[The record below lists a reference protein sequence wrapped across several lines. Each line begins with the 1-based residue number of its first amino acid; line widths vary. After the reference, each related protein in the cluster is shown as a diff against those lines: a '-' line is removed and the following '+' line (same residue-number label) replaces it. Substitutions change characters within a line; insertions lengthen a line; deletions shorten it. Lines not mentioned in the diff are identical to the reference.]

1 MKGALASPERAA
13 KGDVK
18 VGKRAKKI
26 FKKTEEELR
35 RWENWPTD
43 AELRQEML
51 SRSEDRSKASA
62 PAEHPEGAV
71 EPQSGVGE
79 QSAEDAGEREA
90 NVQAKQK
97 LVQGT
102 LNWENGKRYSL
113 NTVNVPETP
122 KDMPAPEDPK
132 ALRNWLKDF
141 YKGKAKPVNSDTN
154 WSISVPATGLK
165 ETLNHLYRK
174 RGSYRRD
181 LHFRSLTA
189 IDSMLEQA
197 KFDRFEDVQNEKKGD
212 KVSIFNVLVDF
223 GEDGIYNARMVVKHF
238 GEDKNYYDHRLTK
251 FEEVPIP
258 RLLPEGSGRHSTS
271 SDNTIS
277 SETEKS
283 SGVEKK
289 SDESDKADGKS
300 YSLRRQVN
308 PILEDGEIRRE
319 YQDLLNDRDYTPER
333 IAEWDKTAIEWIERQ
348 GGIQNA
354 AELIA
359 NSTEH
364 NDRHVATLVR
374 RHVMNS
380 EVFRDLS
387 PEVRE
392 EVEYQNLKEGTSWG
406 REGAARRLAAMTLDS
421 IERVRA
427 LFRRLHEN
435 MPDAEAQKLRNRVM
449 DSTGVDVYNLPED
462 IVNDKAKL
470 DEVLR
475 AELAS
480 KSKWHDKAYEY
491 WINAILSG
499 PATHSV
505 NVMGNTANG
514 LYELGVK
521 RFTEAALNTV
531 FRRKDGATF
540 GEFKEMWKAFDVKR
554 AWGKALE
561 AFNLETLTPAG
572 KFRENQAVAIPGEVG
587 RVVRLPGRL
596 LTMADAFARELLI
609 PVEAS
614 AQAYR
619 AGKAQGLKGDA
630 LRKYI
635 EAEIANPGSKAY
647 QAGKASA
654 ERVIFQEEPGALVR
668 QLVAMREGD
677 GIGAQILKFTLPFI
691 KTPANV
697 LRQAV
702 RKSPLGSVSL
712 GIETGKLLLGKRK
725 FDGDYIGRVAEQLL
739 AWGAFLALGGLGDN
753 DEPRITG
760 SSAAYGSAEQKYKA
774 NRIPPYSLRIGD
786 TWYSYQRLDP
796 FATGLALIADA
807 SQALRDVRNGAEATG
822 ALKKMIQGTGKMLSE
837 KSYLDSINQIY
848 QFMENP
854 EKSAM
859 DFGTN
864 FLSSW
869 VPNVM
874 RQASYAVDDYQRDY
888 KSAGEGLE
896 FLRDQ
901 MHVVTSKAGIT
912 RRVPKVDLWGR
923 EITKEEAEKVG
934 NAADTVWRFLIPV
947 KRVGV
952 ETDNPGERLI
962 ENWNARHPDETW
974 WGSLPSR
981 KVTVNGER
989 VELSGEEYH
998 DYAVKAGRM
1007 AYKQMMNAVR
1017 RGLLHPDDPT
1027 EADIKLLKQIFR
1039 RARRTVKVSP

>member
-1 MKGALASPERAA
+1 MNYCFGLQIPNNCQKLFVFHSFSYMDFIYTNRFYICVQSAVSDLRIAREMETAGKDAKTIKRATGWERGGDGKWRMEIPDLKIKREETLPDGTKYAKSEFSLKFHNGALASPERAA

-43 AELRQEML
+43 AGLRQEML
-51 SRSEDRSKASA
+51 LRFEDRSKASV
-62 PAEHPEGAV
+62 PTEHPEGEV

-90 NVQAKQK
+90 NAHAKQE

-421 IERVRA
+421 IERV
-427 LFRRLHEN
+427 
-435 MPDAEAQKLRNRVM
+435 
-449 DSTGVDVYNLPED
+449 
-462 IVNDKAKL
+462 
-470 DEVLR
+470 
-475 AELAS
+475 
-480 KSKWHDKAYEY
+480 
-491 WINAILSG
+491 
-499 PATHSV
+499 
-505 NVMGNTANG
+505 
-514 LYELGVK
+514 
-521 RFTEAALNTV
+521 
-531 FRRKDGATF
+531 
-540 GEFKEMWKAFDVKR
+540 
-554 AWGKALE
+554 
-561 AFNLETLTPAG
+561 
-572 KFRENQAVAIPGEVG
+572 G
-587 RVVRLPGRL
+587 RG
-596 LTMADAFARELLI
+596 
-609 PVEAS
+609 
-614 AQAYR
+614 
-619 AGKAQGLKGDA
+619 
-630 LRKYI
+630 
-635 EAEIANPGSKAY
+635 
-647 QAGKASA
+647 
-654 ERVIFQEEPGALVR
+654 
-668 QLVAMREGD
+668 
-677 GIGAQILKFTLPFI
+677 
-691 KTPANV
+691 
-697 LRQAV
+697 
-702 RKSPLGSVSL
+702 
-712 GIETGKLLLGKRK
+712 
-725 FDGDYIGRVAEQLL
+725 
-739 AWGAFLALGGLGDN
+739 
-753 DEPRITG
+753 
-760 SSAAYGSAEQKYKA
+760 
-774 NRIPPYSLRIGD
+774 
-786 TWYSYQRLDP
+786 
-796 FATGLALIADA
+796 
-807 SQALRDVRNGAEATG
+807 
-822 ALKKMIQGTGKMLSE
+822 
-837 KSYLDSINQIY
+837 
-848 QFMENP
+848 
-854 EKSAM
+854 
-859 DFGTN
+859 
-864 FLSSW
+864 
-869 VPNVM
+869 
-874 RQASYAVDDYQRDY
+874 
-888 KSAGEGLE
+888 
-896 FLRDQ
+896 
-901 MHVVTSKAGIT
+901 
-912 RRVPKVDLWGR
+912 
-923 EITKEEAEKVG
+923 
-934 NAADTVWRFLIPV
+934 
-947 KRVGV
+947 
-952 ETDNPGERLI
+952 
-962 ENWNARHPDETW
+962 
-974 WGSLPSR
+974 
-981 KVTVNGER
+981 
-989 VELSGEEYH
+989 
-998 DYAVKAGRM
+998 
-1007 AYKQMMNAVR
+1007 
-1017 RGLLHPDDPT
+1017 
-1027 EADIKLLKQIFR
+1027 
-1039 RARRTVKVSP
+1039 

>member
-1 MKGALASPERAA
+1 MLRKELKHLFLLRLNYCFGLQIPNDCQKLFVFHSFSYMDFIYTNRFYICVQSAVSDLRIAREMETAGKDAKTIKRATGWERGGDGKWRMEIPDLKIKREETLPDGTKYAKSEFSLKFHDGALASPERAA

-43 AELRQEML
+43 AGLRQEML
-51 SRSEDRSKASA
+51 SRFEDRSKESTSA
-62 PAEHPEGAV
+62 ERPGGAV

-90 NVQAKQK
+90 NVQAKQE

-289 SDESDKADGKS
+289 SDVLDKADGRS

-308 PILEDGEIRRE
+308 PIIEDGEIRRE

-380 EVFRDLS
+380 EVFRELS
-387 PEVRE
+387 PEVWE

-421 IERVRA
+421 IERV
-427 LFRRLHEN
+427 
-435 MPDAEAQKLRNRVM
+435 
-449 DSTGVDVYNLPED
+449 
-462 IVNDKAKL
+462 
-470 DEVLR
+470 
-475 AELAS
+475 
-480 KSKWHDKAYEY
+480 
-491 WINAILSG
+491 
-499 PATHSV
+499 
-505 NVMGNTANG
+505 
-514 LYELGVK
+514 
-521 RFTEAALNTV
+521 
-531 FRRKDGATF
+531 
-540 GEFKEMWKAFDVKR
+540 
-554 AWGKALE
+554 
-561 AFNLETLTPAG
+561 
-572 KFRENQAVAIPGEVG
+572 G
-587 RVVRLPGRL
+587 RG
-596 LTMADAFARELLI
+596 
-609 PVEAS
+609 
-614 AQAYR
+614 
-619 AGKAQGLKGDA
+619 
-630 LRKYI
+630 
-635 EAEIANPGSKAY
+635 
-647 QAGKASA
+647 
-654 ERVIFQEEPGALVR
+654 
-668 QLVAMREGD
+668 
-677 GIGAQILKFTLPFI
+677 
-691 KTPANV
+691 
-697 LRQAV
+697 
-702 RKSPLGSVSL
+702 
-712 GIETGKLLLGKRK
+712 
-725 FDGDYIGRVAEQLL
+725 
-739 AWGAFLALGGLGDN
+739 
-753 DEPRITG
+753 
-760 SSAAYGSAEQKYKA
+760 
-774 NRIPPYSLRIGD
+774 
-786 TWYSYQRLDP
+786 
-796 FATGLALIADA
+796 
-807 SQALRDVRNGAEATG
+807 
-822 ALKKMIQGTGKMLSE
+822 
-837 KSYLDSINQIY
+837 
-848 QFMENP
+848 
-854 EKSAM
+854 
-859 DFGTN
+859 
-864 FLSSW
+864 
-869 VPNVM
+869 
-874 RQASYAVDDYQRDY
+874 
-888 KSAGEGLE
+888 
-896 FLRDQ
+896 
-901 MHVVTSKAGIT
+901 
-912 RRVPKVDLWGR
+912 
-923 EITKEEAEKVG
+923 
-934 NAADTVWRFLIPV
+934 
-947 KRVGV
+947 
-952 ETDNPGERLI
+952 
-962 ENWNARHPDETW
+962 
-974 WGSLPSR
+974 
-981 KVTVNGER
+981 
-989 VELSGEEYH
+989 
-998 DYAVKAGRM
+998 
-1007 AYKQMMNAVR
+1007 
-1017 RGLLHPDDPT
+1017 
-1027 EADIKLLKQIFR
+1027 
-1039 RARRTVKVSP
+1039 